1 MSARESDNASAASD
15 EEQCSVTARPA
26 AIRAARRRAICEPF
40 TECLLGIAAA
50 GTKVELEGEKLFGS
64 IFRLVRSFS
73 IALVDDIVAWCQ
85 ARGAIGRPVLASA
98 ASSRHLAERLLHDL
112 ASCHTPRAAERSRAP
127 ESYTAWSAPAGRGLQ
142 IGRGTSRVR
151 PKGTTRA
158 LSLRP

>member
-1 MSARESDNASAASD
+1 MQHAKEMSARESDNPSAASD

-98 ASSRHLAERLLHDL
+98 ASSRHLAERVILVKPLVVAVASSACA
-112 ASCHTPRAAERSRAP
+112 ASCTTPTP
-127 ESYTAWSAPAGRGLQ
+127 
-142 IGRGTSRVR
+142 
-151 PKGTTRA
+151 
-158 LSLRP
+158 